1 MSKDKEQLFKFE
13 QYKIWK
19 FSGETTFFFK
29 SGMTIDADGAPKAYH
44 PDNIGLDDLENAGKP
59 GEWWALVTDNLK
71 SDGNPIVQGDDDPAP
86 GYYISMTA
94 LYDGTKEETD
104 PRRYVDATK
113 IPYIVLPQNE
123 DKKFLKKAK
132 VKLGDFAAV
141 YNGENG
147 KLAFA
152 IFADTSELFAGGE
165 ETTRFGEGSIA
176 LADALDIDS
185 DARTGGTDEGVLYVV
200 FPGSGKGKPRSI
212 KEITREAKERFEE
225 WGGIAQAKACFDE
238 L

>member
-1 MSKDKEQLFKFE
+1 MSKDKEQIFKFE

-44 PDNIGLDDLENAGKP
+44 PDDITGLDSLDNAGGD
-59 GEWWALVTDNLK
+59 GEWWALATDENG
-71 SDGNPIVQGDDDPAP
+71 DPIIQGENDPAP
-86 GYYISMTA
+86 GYYVSMTA
-94 LYDGTKEETD
+94 LTDETKEETD

-113 IPYIVLPQNE
+113 IPYIVLPENDDE
-123 DKKFLKKAK
+123 KFLKKAK

-165 ETTRFGEGSIA
+165 ERTQFGEGSIA

-185 DARTGGTDEGVLYVV
+185 NPRTGGTDEGVLYVV
-200 FPGSGKGKPRSI
+200 FPRSGNGKPRSI

-225 WGGIAQAKACFDE
+225 WGGIAQAKACFNE

>member
-1 MSKDKEQLFKFE
+1 MSKDKEQLFKFG

-19 FSGETTFFFK
+19 FPDETTFFFK
-29 SGMTIDADGAPKAYH
+29 SGMTVDADGAPKAYH
-44 PDNIGLDDLENAGKP
+44 PEDIGLDSLDNAGHD
-59 GEWWALVTDNLK
+59 GEWWALATDENG
-71 SDGNPIVQGDDDPAP
+71 DPVIQGDDDPAP
-86 GYYISMTA
+86 GYYVSMTA
-94 LYDGTKEETD
+94 LTDETKEETD
-104 PRRYVDATK
+104 PRAYVDATK
-113 IPYIVLPQNE
+113 IPYIVLPQNDDE
-123 DKKFLKKAK
+123 KFLKKAK

-152 IFADTSELFAGGE
+152 IFADTSEFFAGGG

-185 DARTGGTDEGVLYVV
+185 NPRTGGTDEGVLYVV
-200 FPGSGKGKPRSI
+200 FPGSGNGKPRSI

-225 WGGIAQAKACFDE
+225 WGGIAQAKACFNE

>member
-1 MSKDKEQLFKFE
+1 MSKDKEQLFKSG
-13 QYKIWK
+13 QYKIWN

-44 PDNIGLDDLENAGKP
+44 PDNIGLDDLENAGEP
-59 GEWWALVTDNLK
+59 GEWWAIVTDNLK

-104 PRRYVDATK
+104 PRRYVDATE
-113 IPYIVLPQNE
+113 IPYIVLPQNDDE
-123 DKKFLKKAK
+123 TFLKKAK

-165 ETTRFGEGSIA
+165 KTTRFGEGSIA

-185 DARTGGTDEGVLYVV
+185 NPRTGGTDEGVLYVV
-200 FPGSGKGKPRSI
+200 FPRSGNGKPRSI
-212 KEITREAKERFEE
+212 KEITREAKERFEK